1 MLCVEKFVEI
11 MLPPCVTVYAGSDG
25 HEAQCYDT
33 GAGARRALCLQIQT
47 ILATPFGG
55 VESMLVNQLSI
66 VMDTYLL
73 IFTLVGHTALGP
85 TIPSRL

>member
-1 MLCVEKFVEI
+1 MPVATDTRLS
-11 MLPPCVTVYAGSDG
+11 VTTLGPAQGGRYAYKSR
-25 HEAQCYDT
+25 QRY
-33 GAGARRALCLQIQT
+33 L
-47 ILATPFGG
+47 LATPCGG